1 MNLEKKKPT
10 PQERK
15 HITEELRKKHKPIFD
30 KLDAPDALYIP
41 KMAYVPKG
49 LNEVCMGFFESEL
62 DNGDIYTEKVSMSME
77 SEDPS
82 RTLYKIKYNP
92 YYKDEYAASEPNNIT
107 GNVRYYVPFAEM
119 EVVQEPEE
127 ESEFNLIDPDEDMP
141 LDQMT
146 MRDFAAIVLVEP
158 VSKKEW
164 LNKIIKNV
172 NIK

>member
-1 MNLEKKKPT
+1 MKLTKKKPT

-15 HITEELRKKHKPIFD
+15 HITEDLRKKHQPIFD
-30 KLDAPDALYIP
+30 ALDVPNATYIP

-62 DNGDIYTEKVSMSME
+62 EMGDIYTEKVSMSME

-82 RTLYKIKYNP
+82 RTLYKVKYNS
-92 YYKDEYAASEPNNIT
+92 YFKDEYSASEPNSIT
-107 GNVRYYVPFAEM
+107 GNVRYYIPFAEM

-127 ESEFNLIDPDEDMP
+127 ESEFNLVDPDEDMP

-146 MRDFAAIVLVEP
+146 MRDFASIILKKP
-158 VSKKEW
+158 VSKKKW
-164 LNKIIKNV
+164 LNDLIRNNK
-172 NIK
+172 